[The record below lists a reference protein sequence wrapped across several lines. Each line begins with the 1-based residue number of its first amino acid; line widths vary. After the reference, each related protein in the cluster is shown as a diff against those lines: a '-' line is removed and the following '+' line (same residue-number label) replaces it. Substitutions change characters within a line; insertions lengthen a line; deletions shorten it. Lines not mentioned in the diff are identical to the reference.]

1 MRAHTQAADKHKS
14 PRKINT
20 LSTLESE
27 GTHISIELG
36 RRARGVGRLARRIQV
51 AKETCIS
58 RERFQIAFLPMKSS
72 GNRMHAVCI
81 QYRCPSN
88 GRRCTRV
95 SPHKGQDR
103 PPCCRGPRSSMRLL
117 SLHHRNLNRTC
128 CQAQRCRIL
137 ATHQGHTHH
146 VIFYAASRGHTCMTP
161 TRILEG
167 MFPTIHSPCTTART
181 PAGTPSAAAA
191 AARDE
196 CS

>member
-1 MRAHTQAADKHKS
+1 MMRYDVGYASVTYMLNAVTHTQAADKHKS

-36 RRARGVGRLARRIQV
+36 RCARGVGRLARRIQV

-146 VIFYAASRGHTCMTP
+146 VIFYAASHGHTCLTP
-161 TRILEG
+161 MR
-167 MFPTIHSPCTTART
+167 MRT
-181 PAGTPSAAAA
+181 YMQ
-191 AARDE
+191 
-196 CS
+196 